1 MTQNESNKDKDLL
14 DGLEELGTL
23 FRESMTTYENESEA
37 FWNSLSEDERLKVFC
52 AVSRRIHRGEIEDRG
67 SFRYVLYDVF
77 GFGPEAYMVAQDAGF
92 LNIHNAIYTAESETY
107 KDLVKNLDIPKED
120 FSFRIGDVEDP
131 HLVAQVHLQDKEYY
145 LYRLVPDEGTGGW
158 KCLVYRNENGKDQ
171 SNIISN

>member
-14 DGLEELGTL
+14 EGLEELGTL

-67 SFRYVLYDVF
+67 SYRYVLYNVF

-107 KDLVKNLDIPKED
+107 KDLVKDLDLPKED

-131 HLVAQVHLQDKEYY
+131 HLVAQLHLQDQEYY
-145 LYRLVPDEGTGGW
+145 LYRLVPDNDTGGW
-158 KCLVYRNENGKDQ
+158 KCLVYRNKNDKDQ
-171 SNIISN
+171 SNIIPN

>member
-23 FRESMTTYENESEA
+23 FRESMATYENESEA

-67 SFRYVLYDVF
+67 SFRYVLYNVF

-92 LNIHNAIYTAESETY
+92 LSIHNVIFDGE
-107 KDLVKNLDIPKED
+107 
-120 FSFRIGDVEDP
+120 RIGEIIKEFCEKHMDITNDNLQKQIDNYLIKK
-131 HLVAQVHLQDKEYY
+131 HL
-145 LYRLVPDEGTGGW
+145 
-158 KCLVYRNENGKDQ
+158 
-171 SNIISN
+171 